1 MVVDFMEVNLIQFIK
16 QFLYDYLYDKGKELK
31 MIYVSLMLIDEVIV
45 KFKLMFNYFIFV
57 SLVVYLG
64 IA

>member
-1 MVVDFMEVNLIQFIK
+1 MVVDFIEVNLIQFIK
-16 QFLYDYLYDKGKELK
+16 QFLYDYLYDKDKELN

-45 KFKLMFNYFIFV
+45 KLKLMFNYFIFV
-57 SLVVYLG
+57 FLLVYLG